1 VVAAGGDEEGRAVVH
16 GDVEAEHVHVEA
28 ASGGDVSHLQV
39 DVADLRRTR
48 GPGAEVPG
56 EELVGVERQGGGL
69 EGAGGVVGPLVA
81 GAVPVEFEAVAL
93 RVGEVER
100 LGEEVVRAAGERAGC
115 EPGHRHQGGGQ
126 RGTVREEDRGVVEPR
141 RAGRG
146 GREVRD
152 LAQDDGGFPSTQ
164 HHGGAVG
171 VDDVEA
177 DAVVV
182 VAGHGVEVTYE
193 EFDGA
198 HRGGGGEAAVL
209 GHEVPSG
216 VDSRVGAGS

>member
-1 VVAAGGDEEGRAVVH
+1 MSWPVSAVDLQALGQAMVAN
-16 GDVEAEHVHVEA
+16 
-28 ASGGDVSHLQV
+28 S
-39 DVADLRRTR
+39 
-48 GPGAEVPG
+48 
-56 EELVGVERQGGGL
+56 
-69 EGAGGVVGPLVA
+69 A
-81 GAVPVEFEAVAL
+81 GALTAAHVAYDEL
-93 RVGEVER
+93 S
-100 LGEEVVRAAGERAGC
+100 LSA
-115 EPGHRHQGGGQ
+115 PL
-126 RGTVREEDRGVVEPR
+126 PR
-141 RAGRG
+141 I
-146 GREVRD
+146 VRD

-171 VDDVEA
+171 VEDVEA